1 MKQTKMYVLAYYVK
15 QPLVSGSTRFAG
27 YVKDSSNV
35 SFQEQIIVASKIKDR
50 DYQTAGIILDPIN
63 KKVVK
68 NTWKPNSD
76 FASLWS
82 YFTTNYESYLK
93 PLNEIVNPVQV
104 EESVSNM
111 PVNDNTQTTTAPSSS
126 TISS

>member
-1 MKQTKMYVLAYYVK
+1 MKQPKMYVLAYYVK
-15 QPLVSGSTRFAG
+15 QPLINGSTRFAG

-35 SFQEQIIVASKIKDR
+35 SFQEQIVVASKIKDR

-63 KKVVK
+63 KKIVK

-76 FASLWS
+76 FNSLWS

-93 PLNEIVNPVQV
+93 PLNEIVNPAQA
-104 EESVSNM
+104 SGAITSM
-111 PVNDNTQTTTAPSSS
+111 PVGDEISTTSPSSS